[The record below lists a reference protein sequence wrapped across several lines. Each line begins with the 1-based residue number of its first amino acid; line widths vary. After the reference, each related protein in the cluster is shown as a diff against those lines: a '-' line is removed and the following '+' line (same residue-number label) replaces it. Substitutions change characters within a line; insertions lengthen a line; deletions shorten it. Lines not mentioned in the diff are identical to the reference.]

1 MKEKIASIIDIW
13 YKEWFRNEQLYN
25 GWARQHGLNYNELFT
40 LHVLHKTGG
49 CTPSYIAQFLSIPK
63 QTVNS
68 LLGRLEKRG
77 VIERLPLE
85 EDKRSCLVRLT
96 EEGGCWADEM
106 LTELKKIE
114 YRVFSSFTREELE
127 AMIDVNSRL
136 TERFS
141 QEMGGEDSL

>member
-40 LHVLHKTGG
+40 LYVLHKTGG

-77 VIERLPLE
+77 MIERLPLE
-85 EDKRSCLVRLT
+85 EDKRSCLIHLT
-96 EEGGCWADEM
+96 EEGDGWADGILHRLE
-106 LTELKKIE
+106 EIE
-114 YRVFSSFTREELE
+114 YRVFSSFTEEELLN
-127 AMIDVNSRL
+127 MIDINIRL
-136 TERFS
+136 TDKFVR
-141 QEMGGEDSL
+141 EMGGEDSL

>member
-40 LHVLHKTGG
+40 LYVLHKTGG

-68 LLGRLEKRG
+68 LLGRLEKSG
-77 VIERLPLE
+77 MIERLPLE
-85 EDKRSCLVRLT
+85 EDKRSCLIRLT
-96 EEGGCWADEM
+96 EAGSERAGSI
-106 LTELKKIE
+106 LRELQDIE
-114 YRVFSSFTREELE
+114 YRVFSSFTEEELNM
-127 AMIDVNSRL
+127 MIDINSRL
-136 TERFS
+136 TDRFV
-141 QEMGGEDSL
+141 QEMREENSL

>member
-1 MKEKIASIIDIW
+1 MKEKIASIIDVW

-25 GWARQHGLNYNELFT
+25 DWARQHGLNYNELFT
-40 LHVLHKTGG
+40 LYVLRKTGG

-96 EEGGCWADEM
+96 EEGGGWADGILRRME
-106 LTELKKIE
+106 EIE
-114 YRVFSSFTREELE
+114 YRVFSSFTEEELLN
-127 AMIDVNSRL
+127 MIDINIRL
-136 TERFS
+136 TDRAE
-141 QEMGGEDSL
+141 QEMKKGDSL